1 MRIKTSERRNV
12 DYVRLEEAMKIVASK
27 PDESGRLRETL
38 AVMRVQEFLES
49 LYAMDRRFED

>member
-1 MRIKTSERRNV
+1 M
-12 DYVRLEEAMKIVASK
+12 EEALKIVASK
-27 PDESGRLRETL
+27 PDESDRLHQTL